1 MKNAEGH
8 QQATK
13 RARGEGS
20 LYQRGQ
26 TWWICVYAN
35 GKQIRE
41 STQTSDVERA
51 KKYLRHKLK
60 EVGAFELAGKPLI
73 TSRDRRKTVSDLM
86 SALEKDFAIRD
97 ILTAQA
103 KSQVKRVR
111 ADFAGARAMSLSKE
125 DVDRYIEQRL
135 AAGDAPAS
143 INRTTGLLKQ
153 GYIFAELPVP
163 KIRKLDESGNV
174 RHGFFSE
181 LEVRRVMANLDS
193 DLADFTLFGWL
204 TGMRK
209 AEIASLRWEDVAGDE
224 IRLRAENA
232 KTGEGRTIPFE
243 GELADLIERRKKA
256 RQFKV
261 NDVTMISP
269 LIFHRDGEPIRE
281 FRKSWATACRLA
293 GVRRLFHDLRRSAA
307 RNMLNA
313 GVPQAIAMQITG
325 HRTDSMFRR
334 YAIVTPNDVRTALR
348 RTQEHTAAEM
358 QEAVAATASAVVN

>member
-1 MKNAEGH
+1 MESTERE
-8 QQATK
+8 TK
-13 RARGEGS
+13 TRRARGEGS
-20 LYQRGQ
+20 LYRRGA
-26 TWWICVYAN
+26 TWWVCVYAN

-41 STQTSDVERA
+41 STQTGDEEKA

-73 TSRDRRKTVSDLM
+73 RSSDRRKTVSDLM
-86 SALEKDFAIRD
+86 DGLEKDFQIRT

-103 KSQVKRVR
+103 KSQLKRVR
-111 ADFAGARAMSLSKE
+111 ADFAGMRAMSLSKE

-143 INRTTGLLKQ
+143 INRTTGMVKQ

-181 LEVRRVMANLDS
+181 LEVRRVMSNLDS
-193 DLADFTLFGWL
+193 DLSDFVLFAWL

-224 IRLRAENA
+224 IRLRAENS
-232 KTGEGRTIPFE
+232 KNSQPRVIPFE
-243 GELADLIERRKKA
+243 GELAELIERRKKA

-261 NDVTMISP
+261 KDVTVISP
-269 LIFHRDGEPIRE
+269 LIFHRKGEPIRE

-313 GVPQAIAMQITG
+313 GVPQAIAMQITDTG
-325 HRTDSMFRR
+325 PTRCIGVMPSS
-334 YAIVTPNDVRTALR
+334 R
-348 RTQEHTAAEM
+348 RTMCARR
-358 QEAVAATASAVVN
+358 SG

>member
-1 MKNAEGH
+1 M
-8 QQATK
+8 QAGQETK
-13 RARGEGS
+13 KRRARGEGS
-20 LYQRGQ
+20 LYLRGS
-26 TWWICVYAN
+26 TFWICVYAN
-35 GKQIRE
+35 GKQVRE
-41 STQTSDVERA
+41 STQTGDEERA

-60 EVGAFELAGKPLI
+60 EVGALELAGKALI

-86 SALEKDFAIRD
+86 DALEKDFKIRD
-97 ILTAQA
+97 IFRAQT
-103 KSQVKRVR
+103 KSQLKRVR
-111 ADFAGARAMSLSKE
+111 DDFAGVRAMNLSKE
-125 DVDRYIEQRL
+125 EVDRYIEQRL
-135 AAGDAPAS
+135 ASGDAPAS

-181 LEVRRVMANLDS
+181 LEVRRVMSNLDA

-261 NDVTMISP
+261 KDVTVISP
-269 LIFHRDGEPIRE
+269 LIFHRKGMPISE
-281 FRKSWATACRLA
+281 FRKSWATGCRLA

-313 GVPQAIAMQITG
+313 GVPQAIAMQVTG
-325 HRTDSMFRR
+325 HKTDSMFRR
-334 YAIVTPNDVRTALR
+334 YAIVTPKDVRTALR
-348 RTQEHTAAEM
+348 RTQEFTAAEM
-358 QEAVAATASAVVN
+358 QEAVAATTAAGVVN